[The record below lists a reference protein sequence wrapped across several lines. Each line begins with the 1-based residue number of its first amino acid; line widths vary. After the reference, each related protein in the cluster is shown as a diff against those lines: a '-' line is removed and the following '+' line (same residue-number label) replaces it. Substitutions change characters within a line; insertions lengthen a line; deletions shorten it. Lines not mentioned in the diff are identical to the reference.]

1 VYIAT
6 LKDSSLASVIGYV
19 ELTKAGML
27 VRETT
32 GVSFQ
37 VFIIVAVMYFV
48 INYSISLGGAAL
60 ERKFGFHI

>member
-1 VYIAT
+1 
-6 LKDSSLASVIGYV
+6 
-19 ELTKAGML
+19 ML